1 VVRIERPPD
10 GLAPPVVGSCSVRI
24 ENDERSVLNAS
35 SGTVASYFCPI
46 CGIDLEVSDFERP
59 PVDYYCPV
67 CGSQQTPSR
76 AAKRAGWEIPD

>member
-1 VVRIERPPD
+1 MNT
-10 GLAPPVVGSCSVRI
+10 A
-24 ENDERSVLNAS
+24 
-35 SGTVASYFCPI
+35 SGTVAFYFCPI

-59 PVDYYCPV
+59 PVDYYCPF